1 MDIKDLMSGI
11 AVVIDDAYGKDG
23 SADKKDKIFELVKSI
38 ENKWK
43 IPFYKTHEIPSDEI
57 GNNLLQSA
65 SFILLDWKL
74 WPSSATDLERD
85 GIENN
90 ISFLKQAKD
99 YFVPVFIFTNES
111 EDDITD
117 KISEL
122 YDKDNPER
130 NFIFIKNKTE
140 LASGISKPI
149 KDWLQ
154 GNASVYTLKTWEQ
167 TFYKAKRNLF
177 SSMYDKSP
185 DWPKVF
191 WKAYEDDGVAPS
203 SSMTRLINDS
213 VLGRMETGL
222 FEEEYLSSCVSNIS
236 STEIKSIIT
245 EASFVQK
252 ENLSVNELRA
262 GDLFKQSQGRYLLNI
277 RPDCDCVPRSNDQE
291 DIELYCIKGERIEDI
306 ELYCIKGERIGP
318 SEIKKL
324 YDKGSFNE
332 RVSES
337 IVFAG
342 HDNKTIKFNF
352 KELRWAK
359 YSEIKDQHV
368 GRLIHPHITRIQQRY
383 SAYLQ
388 RQGLPRIPRE
398 AIEIAD
404 GT

>member
-1 MDIKDLMSGI
+1 MNVKNLMSGI
-11 AVVIDDAYGKDG
+11 AVVIDDAYGETG
-23 SADKKDKIFELVKSI
+23 SADKNDKVFELVKRI
-38 ENKWK
+38 ENEWK

-57 GNNLLQSA
+57 VNNLLQSA

-74 WPSSATDLERD
+74 WPSGATDLERG
-85 GIENN
+85 GIANN

-111 EDDITD
+111 KDDITD
-117 KISEL
+117 EISEL

-140 LASGISKPI
+140 LASGVSEPI
-149 KDWLQ
+149 RDWLQ

-177 SSMYDKSP
+177 SSMYGKSP

-222 FEEEYLSSCVSNIS
+222 FEQEYLSSNIS
-236 STEIKSIIT
+236 TISSEEIKSIIT

-291 DIELYCIKGERIEDI
+291 DIELYCIKG
-306 ELYCIKGERIGP
+306 KRIGA
-318 SEIKKL
+318 SEIKDL
-324 YDKGSFNE
+324 YDNGHFNE

-352 KELRWAK
+352 GELHLKK
-359 YSEIKDQHV
+359 YSQIKNQHV
-368 GRLIHPHITRIQQRY
+368 GRLIHPYITRIQQRY

-388 RQGLPRIPRE
+388 RQGLPRIPKE
-398 AIEIAD
+398 AIETDD

>member
-1 MDIKDLMSGI
+1 MNVKNLMSGI
-11 AVVIDDAYGKDG
+11 AVVIDDAYGETG
-23 SADKKDKIFELVKSI
+23 SADKNDKVFELVKRI
-38 ENKWK
+38 ENEWK
-43 IPFYKTHEIPSDEI
+43 IPFYRTYEIPSDEMV
-57 GNNLLQSA
+57 NNLLQSA

-74 WPSSATDLERD
+74 WPSGAKNLERD
-85 GIENN
+85 GIANN
-90 ISFLKQAKD
+90 INFLKQAKD

-111 EDDITD
+111 KDDITD
-117 KISEL
+117 EISEL

-149 KDWLQ
+149 RNWLQ

-177 SSMYDKSP
+177 SSMYGKSP

-222 FEEEYLSSCVSNIS
+222 FDQEYLSSNIS
-236 STEIKSIIT
+236 TISSEEIKSIIT

-252 ENLSVNELRA
+252 ENLSGNELRA
-262 GDLFKQSQGRYLLNI
+262 GDLFKQPQGKYLLNI

-291 DIELYCIKGERIEDI
+291 DIQLYCIKG
-306 ELYCIKGERIGP
+306 KRIGAP
-318 SEIKKL
+318 EIKDL
-324 YDKGSFNE
+324 YDNGHFNE
-332 RVSES
+332 RVSKS

-352 KELRWAK
+352 KELHLAK
-359 YSEIKDQHV
+359 YSEIKDQRV
-368 GRLIHPHITRIQQRY
+368 GRLIHPYITRIQQRY
-383 SAYLQ
+383 SSYLQ
-388 RQGLPRIPRE
+388 RQGLPRIPKE
-398 AIEIAD
+398 AIKTDD

>member
-1 MDIKDLMSGI
+1 MNIKNLMSGI
-11 AVVIDDAYGKDG
+11 AVVIDDAYEKD
-23 SADKKDKIFELVKSI
+23 SLADSSDKDRIFGLVQSI
-38 ENKWK
+38 ESEWE
-43 IPFYKTHEIPSDEI
+43 IPFYKTHKIPSDEI
-57 GNNLLQSA
+57 VNNLLQSA

-74 WPSSATDLERD
+74 WQNGATDLERD

-90 ISFLKQAKD
+90 IKFLRQAKD

-111 EDDITD
+111 KDDITNE
-117 KISEL
+117 ISGL
-122 YDKDNPER
+122 YDKDNPEK
-130 NFIFIKNKTE
+130 NFIFIKNKAE
-140 LASGISKPI
+140 LASGISEPI
-149 KDWLQ
+149 KGWLQ

-167 TFYKAKRNLF
+167 TFYKAKRGLF
-177 SSMYDKSP
+177 SSMYGKSP

-191 WKAYEDDGVAPS
+191 WKAYTDDGVAPS

-222 FEEEYLSSCVSNIS
+222 FKEEYLSSNISNIS
-236 STEIKSIIT
+236 SEEIKSIIT

-262 GDLFKQSQGRYLLNI
+262 GDLFKQPQGRYLLNV

-291 DIELYCIKGERIEDI
+291 DIELYCIKGERI
-306 ELYCIKGERIGP
+306 GP

-324 YDKGSFNE
+324 YDKGRFNE

-352 KELRWAK
+352 RELNLAK

-368 GRLIHPHITRIQQRY
+368 GRLTHPHITRIQQRY

-388 RQGLPRIPRE
+388 RQGLPRIPKE
-398 AIEIAD
+398 AIETDD

>member
-11 AVVIDDAYGKDG
+11 AVVIDDFYGKNG
-23 SADKKDKIFELVKSI
+23 SVDENDKIFELVQSI
-38 ENKWK
+38 ESEWK

-57 GNNLLQSA
+57 VNNLLQSA

-74 WPSSATDLERD
+74 WPSGATDLERD

-90 ISFLKQAKD
+90 ISFLKQARD

-117 KISEL
+117 EISDL
-122 YDKDNPER
+122 YDKDNLER

-140 LASGISKPI
+140 LASGISEPI

-177 SSMYDKSP
+177 SSMYGKSP

-222 FEEEYLSSCVSNIS
+222 FEKEYLSSNIS
-236 STEIKSIIT
+236 TISSEEIKLIIT

-252 ENLSVNELRA
+252 ENLSGNELRA
-262 GDLFKQSQGRYLLNI
+262 GDLFKQSQSKYLLNI
-277 RPDCDCVPRSNDQE
+277 RPDCDCVPRANDQE
-291 DIELYCIKGERIEDI
+291 DIELYCIKGKRM
-306 ELYCIKGERIGP
+306 GA
-318 SEIKKL
+318 SEIKDL
-324 YDKGSFNE
+324 YDNGRFNE

-342 HDNKTIKFNF
+342 HDNKAIKFNF
-352 KELRWAK
+352 GELHLKK
-359 YSEIKDQHV
+359 YSQIKNQHV
-368 GRLIHPHITRIQQRY
+368 GRLIHPHVTRIQQRY

-388 RQGLPRIPRE
+388 RQGLPRIPKE
-398 AIEIAD
+398 AIETDD

>member
-1 MDIKDLMSGI
+1 M
-11 AVVIDDAYGKDG
+11 
-23 SADKKDKIFELVKSI
+23 
-38 ENKWK
+38 
-43 IPFYKTHEIPSDEI
+43 
-57 GNNLLQSA
+57 
-65 SFILLDWKL
+65 
-74 WPSSATDLERD
+74 WPSGAKNLERD
-85 GIENN
+85 GIANN
-90 ISFLKQAKD
+90 VNFLRQAKD

-111 EDDITD
+111 KDDITNE
-117 KISEL
+117 ISEL
-122 YDKDNPER
+122 YDKENPER
-130 NFIFIKNKTE
+130 NFIFIKNKAE
-140 LASGISKPI
+140 LAGGISEPI
-149 KDWLQ
+149 EDWLQ

-177 SSMYDKSP
+177 SSMYGKSP

-191 WKAYEDDGVAPS
+191 WKTYTDDGVAPS

-222 FEEEYLSSCVSNIS
+222 FKEEYLSSNISNIS
-236 STEIKSIIT
+236 SEEIKSIMT

-262 GDLFKQSQGRYLLNI
+262 GDLFKQPQGKYLLNI

-291 DIELYCIKGERIEDI
+291 DIELYCIKGECTEDI
-306 ELYCIKGERIGP
+306 KLYCIKGERIGT

-324 YDKGSFNE
+324 YDKGRFNE

-352 KELRWAK
+352 KELHLAK
-359 YSEIKDQHV
+359 YSEIKNQHV

-383 SAYLQ
+383 SSYLQ
-388 RQGLPRIPRE
+388 RQGLPRIPKE
-398 AIEIAD
+398 AIEIDD

>member
-11 AVVIDDAYGKDG
+11 AVVIDDAIDDAYGKTG
-23 SADKKDKIFELVKSI
+23 SADKNDKISELVKRI
-38 ENKWK
+38 ENEWK
-43 IPFYKTHEIPSDEI
+43 IPFYKTHEIPSDEMV
-57 GNNLLQSA
+57 NSLLRSA

-74 WPSSATDLERD
+74 WPSGAKNLESN
-85 GIENN
+85 GIASN
-90 ISFLKQAKD
+90 INFLKQAKD

-111 EDDITD
+111 KDDITD
-117 KISEL
+117 EISEL

-130 NFIFIKNKTE
+130 NFIFIKNKAE

-236 STEIKSIIT
+236 SEEIKSIIT

-252 ENLSVNELRA
+252 ENLSGNELRA

-291 DIELYCIKGERIEDI
+291 DIA
-306 ELYCIKGERIGP
+306 LYCIKGERIGP

-352 KELRWAK
+352 KELHLAK

-388 RQGLPRIPRE
+388 RQGLPRIPKE